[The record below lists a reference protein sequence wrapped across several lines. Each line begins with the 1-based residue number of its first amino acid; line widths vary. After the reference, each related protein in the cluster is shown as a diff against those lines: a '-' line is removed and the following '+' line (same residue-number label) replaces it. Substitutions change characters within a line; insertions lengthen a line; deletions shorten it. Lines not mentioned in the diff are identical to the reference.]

1 MTALL
6 IILSL
11 VTFVAG
17 QLILKV
23 ATTKFD
29 EHHSGDPQRKQVLWI
44 FGASIF
50 SMAISFFVNI
60 GLLQKLDL
68 SYLFPFQGIS
78 IILVAFCSAFFLK
91 ERVSVELVAG
101 VLLVTVGAVLVGAS

>member
-17 QLILKV
+17 QLVLKV

-29 EHHSGDPQRKQVLWI
+29 EYEPNDPKRKRVLWI
-44 FGASIF
+44 FAASIF
-50 SMAISFFVNI
+50 SMAISFFVNL

-91 ERVSVELVAG
+91 ERLSMALVTG
-101 VLLVTVGAVLVGAS
+101 VLLVTAGAILVSSS

>member
-29 EHHSGDPQRKQVLWI
+29 EYEHGDPKRKQVLWI
-44 FGASIF
+44 FAASIF
-50 SMAISFFVNI
+50 SMTISFFVNI

-68 SYLFPFQGIS
+68 SYLFPFQGLS
-78 IILVAFCSAFFLK
+78 IILVAFCSAYFLK
-91 ERVSVELVAG
+91 ERLSVALVTG
-101 VLLVTVGAVLVGAS
+101 VLLVTVGAILVSAS